1 MVDKIQLKFLAN
13 EINIP
18 IEIIVQKLNK
28 LGIKKTKNDFITNQE
43 KTYFLNLINKK
54 KIFND
59 ETFTLQQKTRSV
71 INVSS
76 ITGKKK
82 IIKVETRKKKCILKV
97 NYKKN

>member
-18 IEIIVQKLNK
+18 VEIIVKKLNK
-28 LGIKKTKNDFITNQE
+28 LGIKKTKDDFITNQE

-59 ETFTLQQKTRSV
+59 ETFTLQKKTRSI

-82 IIKVETRKKKCILKV
+82 
-97 NYKKN
+97 NY